1 MSYFSFDSRD
11 KGKKCAVIG
20 CHGIGGTIAH
30 ALAAS
35 GLPDALV
42 LIDRDKR
49 LADGQAADLCS
60 ALPLRSDMDIWAGE
74 SSDLADCALIVL
86 AVGASPVHETAQ
98 TDLIEINAPL
108 VRHVASEITAY
119 NKDAVIVVVSQ
130 PMDTMTYT
138 ALRYAG
144 LPSEQIIGPGTLIY
158 SQRLRYL
165 IGKYLGV
172 DWHQVDIM
180 ILGEQGARATVC
192 WSLARV
198 CGMPLDA
205 YLNAMGRGGDLPV
218 LKSLFDDILQE
229 HERAVDAKG
238 HADHTIAQAVIS
250 LADII
255 LHDRHTV
262 LPLCTFTN
270 GYAELSHVCMSL
282 PCMLGKRGATI
293 VPQLLPAPAELE
305 QLQRSAT
312 RLRAR
317 IPEVEKSFSAK

>member
-1 MSYFSFDSRD
+1 MSYFSFDIHD

-35 GLPDALV
+35 GIPDALV

-74 SSDLADCALIVL
+74 SADLADCALIVL
-86 AVGASPVHETAQ
+86 AVGASPVHESAQ
-98 TDLIEINAPL
+98 ADLIELNAPL
-108 VRHVASEITAY
+108 VRHAVSDIAAY
-119 NKDAVIVVVSQ
+119 CKDAVVLVVSQ

-144 LPSEQIIGPGTLIY
+144 LPSRQIVGLGTLVY
-158 SQRLRYL
+158 TQRLQHL
-165 IGKYLGV
+165 IGKYLGA
-172 DWHQVDIM
+172 DQNQVNIM

-205 YLNAMGRGGDLPV
+205 YLNAMGRGGDMPV
-218 LKSLFDDILQE
+218 LQSLFDDVLHE

-238 HADHTIAQAVIS
+238 HADFAIAHATIT
-250 LADII
+250 LADAV
-255 LHDRHTV
+255 LHDRRTL
-262 LPLCTFTN
+262 LPLCTLSD

-282 PCMLGKRGATI
+282 PCILGRRGAELF
-293 VPQLLPAPAELE
+293 PELLPFPAELE

-317 IPEVEKSFSAK
+317 FPEVEKSFSAK